1 MRHPEEHMS
10 DQKPQYVSDLIV
22 QLLRDLGIEYV
33 SMNPGATIRG
43 LHESLVNY
51 GGNRNPE
58 LVLCTH
64 EEIAVAMAAG
74 YYFATGRPMAA
85 MVHAIAGLNHA
96 SIAVH
101 GAWMARVP
109 LLLLG
114 GAEPFDAAR
123 RRPGVD
129 WVHSAQ
135 VQAEVVRRYVK
146 WDDTP
151 MGVQSVVES
160 LLRAYQVSMM
170 EPRGPVYTCFE
181 AELQE
186 GTLPADF
193 TMPDLRRFRV
203 PPAPGGNRE
212 AVQET
217 ARALVEAEWPV
228 FIVEGIATHPG
239 GVAALE
245 SLAELLNAPVITVGT
260 TFSLSN
266 NHSLNVT
273 GANDEVLK
281 RADVVVAVGVH
292 QLDVALKRP
301 PQGSSELRDVAG
313 DRAVHTRAGYEGRV
327 SPNTK
332 IVRVGMDDFF
342 IRPWAAAHGRIVATD
357 IAIPGSPAEVLQRL
371 YETCEG
377 SLQVDGAAKR
387 VAARKAEAQRI
398 HSTVRERSTVDPN
411 SALWDARPVST
422 ARLAAEVWRAIK
434 DQDWVLAHGSL
445 SGWERRLWEMDASRW
460 VGAPAMGL
468 GTGMGVAMGATLPY
482 RGTGKVCV
490 NIQRDGDFLFT
501 PGSLWTMAHL
511 QLPILTVMFNNRSY
525 FQDEG
530 HQRTMAQLRERSI
543 ETSRIGIRLEGPETD
558 FATIA
563 RGFGIYAEGP
573 VLDAKDIQPC
583 LQRAVQTVREGRPA
597 LVDVVTQ
604 GR

>member
-1 MRHPEEHMS
+1 MS
-10 DQKPQYVSDLIV
+10 DQTPRYVSDLIV

-64 EEIAVAMAAG
+64 EELAVAMAAG
-74 YYFATGRPMAA
+74 YYFATGKPMAS

-151 MGVQSVVES
+151 VGVQSAIES

-186 GTLPADF
+186 STLPADF

-203 PPAPGGNRE
+203 SPTPAGNVGAVRE
-212 AVQET
+212 A
-217 ARALVEAEWPV
+217 AKALVEAEWPV
-228 FIVEGIATHPG
+228 FIVEGMATEPG
-239 GVAALE
+239 GVEALE
-245 SLAELLNAPVITVGT
+245 SLVGLLGSPVITVGT

-266 NHSLNVT
+266 VHPLNVT

-281 RADVVVAVGVH
+281 KADVVVAAGVH

-313 DRAVHTRAGYEGRV
+313 DRAVHTRAGYVSRV
-327 SPNTK
+327 SPSTK
-332 IVRVGMDDFF
+332 IIRVGMDDFF

-357 IAIPGSPAEVLQRL
+357 IAIPGSPAGVMQQL
-371 YETCEG
+371 YEMCEG

-387 VAARKAEAQRI
+387 VTARKAQVQRI
-398 HSTVRERSTVDPN
+398 HSMVREQSKIDPKN
-411 SALWDARPVST
+411 SLWDVRPVST
-422 ARLAAEVWRAIK
+422 ARLAAEMWQAIK
-434 DQDWVLAHGSL
+434 DEDWVLVHGSL
-445 SGWERRLWEMDASRW
+445 SGWERRLWEMERSRW

-468 GTGMGVAMGATLPY
+468 GTGMGVAMGAALPY
-482 RGTGKVCV
+482 RAQRKVCV
-490 NIQRDGDFLFT
+490 SIQRDGDFLFT

-530 HQRTMAQLRERSI
+530 HQRTMAQQRERST

-573 VLDAKDIQPC
+573 VLDPNDIQPC
-583 LQRAVQTVREGRPA
+583 LQRAVQKVKEGRPA